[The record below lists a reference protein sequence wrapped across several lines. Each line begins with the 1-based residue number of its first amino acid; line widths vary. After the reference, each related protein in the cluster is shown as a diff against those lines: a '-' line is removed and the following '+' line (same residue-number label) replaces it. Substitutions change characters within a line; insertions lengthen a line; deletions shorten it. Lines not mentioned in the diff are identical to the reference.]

1 MEQKIKENKNNNKI
15 GLKDN
20 LIQKNSPLKL
30 KAIKNLVNDSKQIDL
45 KRNIFNKKQNLINIQ
60 LVKYMNINNKKRNET
75 NEEDKKEDITDYI
88 NTDNKEIDN
97 SYKIMNNEKVANE
110 AIEEVE
116 EAKEMSALNQSS
128 EIISPSPKESQSQSI
143 IKKNISSKNK
153 IIKKENEYYLDYKK
167 NDLKNKCTKISLN
180 KKNISFNISLPVKT
194 SDISLNK
201 FVNNNRHLNIE
212 KINNKNN
219 GNKLITK
226 YYNNLTELPTSSNIK
241 YIYINQ
247 KPPNTNKNKEK
258 PKYNKMFINKRIKN
272 NRIIRKKN
280 MENKNM
286 KRSRENLDILKTYN
300 DLENNSK
307 YKKSSRTTT
316 NLKNNIINNKIFRSE
331 NNYEKNNKS
340 KIDLSYIKGKK
351 LGEKKPLFENVFKYN
366 KQLKKLNIG
375 SNKRS
380 GKSSKSEFSKSNNL
394 NKKII
399 YKKKGTKS
407 KRTEELNFNLSY
419 TFVSF
424 NKIQLRINK
433 LKNSEEKYHKLFE
446 DYYSRYQKNK
456 NREMIKK
463 ALIDKQK

>member
-1 MEQKIKENKNNNKI
+1 
-15 GLKDN
+15 
-20 LIQKNSPLKL
+20 
-30 KAIKNLVNDSKQIDL
+30 
-45 KRNIFNKKQNLINIQ
+45 
-60 LVKYMNINNKKRNET
+60 
-75 NEEDKKEDITDYI
+75 
-88 NTDNKEIDN
+88 
-97 SYKIMNNEKVANE
+97 
-110 AIEEVE
+110 
-116 EAKEMSALNQSS
+116 
-128 EIISPSPKESQSQSI
+128 
-143 IKKNISSKNK
+143 
-153 IIKKENEYYLDYKK
+153 
-167 NDLKNKCTKISLN
+167 
-180 KKNISFNISLPVKT
+180 
-194 SDISLNK
+194 
-201 FVNNNRHLNIE
+201 
-212 KINNKNN
+212 
-219 GNKLITK
+219 
-226 YYNNLTELPTSSNIK
+226 
-241 YIYINQ
+241 
-247 KPPNTNKNKEK
+247 
-258 PKYNKMFINKRIKN
+258 
-272 NRIIRKKN
+272 

-340 KIDLSYIKGKK
+340 KIDLSIIKEKK

-399 YKKKGTKS
+399 HKKKGTKS